1 MEKSTPPEKTGLS
14 RKLAEIVG
22 AENLFTSDRETAPYK
37 VDGLTPAAVVFAS
50 TTEQVAQI
58 IKASNEFQASII
70 PWGGGSKQQTG
81 PCLSSADVILCLKNL
96 NKIIEIDAGNFIV
109 QVEAGLA
116 NHELQQQ
123 LAARKLF
130 FPLDPPYVETT
141 TIGGALATN
150 ASGPFRASYGT
161 ARDLIL
167 GITAV
172 TPAGDIIHTGGKT
185 MKNVAGIDLCKL
197 YIGSWGTLGVIT
209 EAVLRIFLLPEAGQ
223 RFYLTFPGIENA
235 FPVVNTLLNSTL
247 WPSSVELIDSVAGRN
262 LNAPLAEDEVLLLID
277 TEGSTESVERHQK
290 EIKTLAEANKARSIS
305 TLKGEEMIQG
315 RNAYLEIHQS
325 ILGNASSVL
334 QGKASVPVS
343 KLGDMFKAAKETGR
357 KHGAE
362 IGLRAHGYNGIL
374 YVYVT
379 NGNGNNVSITGDLQ
393 RSAAG
398 LGGFFVVENAPLEIR
413 KNTGL
418 WPQRNDYNLMK
429 RLKTEFDPNNILNP
443 GRVVGGLY

>member
-1 MEKSTPPEKTGLS
+1 MEKPTPPEETGLS

-50 TTEQVAQI
+50 TTEQVAQVI
-58 IKASNEFQASII
+58 NAGNEFQASII
-70 PWGGGSKQQTG
+70 PWGGGSKQQIG
-81 PCLSSADVILCLKNL
+81 PCLSTADVILCLKNM
-96 NKIIEIDAGNFIV
+96 NKIVELDTGNFIV
-109 QVEAGLA
+109 QAEAGLTS
-116 NHELQQQ
+116 HELRKQ
-123 LAARKLF
+123 LAAHKLF

-150 ASGPFRASYGT
+150 SSGPLRASYGT

-172 TPAGDIIHTGGKT
+172 TPSGDIIHTGGKT

-209 EAVLRIFLLPEAGQ
+209 EAVLRIFPLPAAGQ
-223 RFYLTFPGIENA
+223 RLHLTFPGIENA
-235 FPVVNTLLNSTL
+235 FPVVNTLLHSTL

-262 LNAPLAEDEVLLLID
+262 LNSPPAEDEVLLLID
-277 TEGSTESVERHQK
+277 IEGSIESVERHQK
-290 EIKTLAEANKARSIS
+290 EIKTLAEANKVRSIR
-305 TLKGEEMIQG
+305 TIEGEEMIQA
-315 RNAYLEIHQS
+315 RNAYLEMHQS
-325 ILGNASSVL
+325 ILDNAPSVL
-334 QGKASVPVS
+334 QGKASVPIS
-343 KLGDMFKAAKETGR
+343 KLGDMFKAAKEIGR

-362 IGLRAHGYNGIL
+362 IGLRAHAYNGIL
-374 YVYVT
+374 YTYIT
-379 NGNGNNVSITGDLQ
+379 NGNGNNVNITGDLQ
-393 RSAAG
+393 QFAAG

-443 GRVVGGLY
+443 GRVAGGLY